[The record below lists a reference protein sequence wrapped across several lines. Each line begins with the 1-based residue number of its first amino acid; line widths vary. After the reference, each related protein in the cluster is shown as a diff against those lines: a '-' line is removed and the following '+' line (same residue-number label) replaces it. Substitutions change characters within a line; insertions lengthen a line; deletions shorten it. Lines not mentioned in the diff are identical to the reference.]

1 MIDTSYAMLF
11 DFDGTL
17 MDTEKAVLDTLEEI
31 FRRYRTK
38 EEFTNEVKVEV
49 LGPPLYDSILKYFP
63 EEDTEKLVMEYRD
76 YQKAHLNETVS
87 IMKHAVELVDTLKKK
102 GYKVGFVSTRRFD
115 SMVHILD
122 LFSLTSKFDVIIGA
136 DNVTKNKPSPEGI
149 LLACN
154 KLNLEKSVY
163 VGDSVT
169 DIQAG
174 KAANSITVAYIS
186 NINKKNALL
195 NETPDYI
202 TDDLLEILQII
213 K

>member
-87 IMKHAVELVDTLKKK
+87 IMKHAVELVDTLKEK

-149 LLACN
+149 LLACD

-195 NETPDYI
+195 NEKPDYI

>member
-63 EEDTEKLVMEYRD
+63 KEDTEKLVMEYRD

-87 IMKHAVELVDTLKKK
+87 IMKHAVELVDTLKEK

-195 NETPDYI
+195 NENPDYI